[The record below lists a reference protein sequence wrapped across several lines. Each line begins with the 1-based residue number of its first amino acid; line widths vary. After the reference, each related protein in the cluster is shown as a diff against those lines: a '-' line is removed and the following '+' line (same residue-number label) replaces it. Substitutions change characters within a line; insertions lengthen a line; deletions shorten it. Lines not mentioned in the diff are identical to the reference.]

1 MRNRLDRISIRGF
14 KTIAEMVDFE
24 PGSLTA
30 LIGPNGV
37 GKSNFI
43 AFFRMM
49 SWGLADTGNLR
60 FFVSERGG
68 ASKLLHDGP
77 SRTREIE
84 AELTIRTDAG
94 ENQYYFRL
102 FYAADDQLIYADERY
117 RFSRPGS
124 VSPAS
129 WRSAGAGHHDPQLLT
144 HAVSDDTARVIR
156 TLMQRIVV
164 YQFHNTSETAR
175 IRGKWNVSD
184 DRYLKEDGANLAPVL
199 YRLRETDRG
208 CYQRIV
214 DTVRL
219 ILPFFSDFVLEPD
232 GYSLLLQW
240 RERNSDEVFSVS
252 QASDGMLRVLALV
265 ALLLQREGDLPDVM
279 ILDEPELGLHP
290 YAITIIGGLIN
301 AAATRIQV
309 ILATQS
315 MALIDCFD
323 PADVVVVEREGRGSV
338 FRRLSSEALD
348 VWLEDYSLSELWEKN
363 VIGGR
368 P

>member
-1 MRNRLDRISIRGF
+1 MRNRLDRITIRGF
-14 KTIAEMVDFE
+14 KTIAELENFE
-24 PGSLTA
+24 PGPLTA

-49 SWGLADTGNLR
+49 SWALADHGNLR

-94 ENQYYFRL
+94 ENQYNFRL
-102 FYAADDQLIYADERY
+102 FYAADDQLIFADERY
-117 RFSRPGS
+117 RFSRAAFG
-124 VSPAS
+124 SPAP
-129 WRSAGAGHHDPQLLT
+129 WRSTGSGHHDPQLLT
-144 HAVSDDTARVIR
+144 HAVSDDTARVVR
-156 TLMQRIVV
+156 TLLQRIVV
-164 YQFHNTSETAR
+164 YQFHNTSDTAR
-175 IRGKWNVSD
+175 IRSKWSLSD
-184 DRYLKEDGANLAPVL
+184 DRFLKEDGANLAPVL
-199 YRLRETDRG
+199 YRLRETDRC

-214 DTVRL
+214 DTARL

-240 RERNSDEVFSVS
+240 RERNSDEIFSVS

-265 ALLLQREGDLPDVM
+265 ALLLQPEEGLPDVM

-290 YAITIIGGLIN
+290 YAINIIGGLIS
-301 AAATRIQV
+301 AAAARIQI

-315 MALIDCFD
+315 MALIDCFN
-323 PADVVVVEREGRGSV
+323 PEDVVVVEREGRGSV

>member
-1 MRNRLDRISIRGF
+1 MRNRLDRITIRGF
-14 KTIAEMVDFE
+14 KTIAELENFE
-24 PGSLTA
+24 PGPLTA

-49 SWGLADTGNLR
+49 SWALAAPDNLR

-84 AELTIRTDAG
+84 AELNIRTDAG
-94 ENQYYFRL
+94 ENQYNFRL
-102 FYAADDQLIYADERY
+102 FYAADDQLIFADERY
-117 RFSRPGS
+117 RFSRAGFD
-124 VSPAS
+124 SPAP
-129 WRSAGAGHHDPQLLT
+129 WRSTGAGHHDPQLLT

-164 YQFHNTSETAR
+164 YQFHNTSDTAR
-175 IRGKWNVSD
+175 IRSKWSVGDN
-184 DRYLKEDGANLAPVL
+184 RFLKEDGANLAPVL

-219 ILPFFSDFVLEPD
+219 ILPFFSDFVLEHD

-265 ALLLQREGDLPDVM
+265 ALLLQPEGVLPDVM

-290 YAITIIGGLIN
+290 YAINIIGGLIS

-323 PADVVVVEREGRGSV
+323 PEDVVVVERDGRGSV

>member
-1 MRNRLDRISIRGF
+1 MRNRLDRITIRGF
-14 KTIAEMVDFE
+14 KTIAALENFE
-24 PGSLTA
+24 PGALTA

-49 SWGLADTGNLR
+49 SWALADPDNLR

-94 ENQYYFRL
+94 ENQYNFRL
-102 FYAADDQLIYADERY
+102 FYAADDQLIFADERY
-117 RFSRPGS
+117 RFSRAGFGS
-124 VSPAS
+124 TAP
-129 WRSAGAGHHDPQLLT
+129 WRSTGAGHHDPQLLT

-164 YQFHNTSETAR
+164 YQFHNTSDTAR
-175 IRGKWNVSD
+175 IRSKWNLSD
-184 DRYLKEDGANLAPVL
+184 DRFLKEDGANLAPVL
-199 YRLRETDRG
+199 YRLRETDSA

-240 RERNSDEVFSVS
+240 RERNSDQVFSVS

-265 ALLLQREGDLPDVM
+265 ALLLQPEGVLPDVM

-290 YAITIIGGLIN
+290 YAINIIGGLIS

-315 MALIDCFD
+315 MALIDCFE
-323 PADVVVVEREGRGSV
+323 AEDVVVVERQGRGSV
-338 FRRLSSEALD
+338 FRRLSSEALG

>member
-1 MRNRLDRISIRGF
+1 MRNRLDRITIRGF
-14 KTIAEMVDFE
+14 KTIAALENFE
-24 PGSLTA
+24 PRALTA

-49 SWGLADTGNLR
+49 SWALADPDNLR

-94 ENQYYFRL
+94 ENQYNFRL
-102 FYAADDQLIYADERY
+102 FYAADDQLIFADERY
-117 RFSRPGS
+117 RFSRAGFGS
-124 VSPAS
+124 TAP
-129 WRSAGAGHHDPQLLT
+129 WRSTGAGHHDPQLLT

-164 YQFHNTSETAR
+164 YQFHNTSDTAR
-175 IRGKWNVSD
+175 IRSKWNLSD
-184 DRYLKEDGANLAPVL
+184 DRFLKEDGANLAPVL
-199 YRLRETDRG
+199 YRLRETDSA

-240 RERNSDEVFSVS
+240 RERNSDQVFSVS

-265 ALLLQREGDLPDVM
+265 ALLLQPEGVLPDVM

-290 YAITIIGGLIN
+290 YAINIIGGLIS

-315 MALIDCFD
+315 MALIDCFE
-323 PADVVVVEREGRGSV
+323 AEDVVVVERQGRGSV

>member
-1 MRNRLDRISIRGF
+1 MRNRLDKITIKGF
-14 KTIAEMVDFE
+14 KTIATLENFE

-49 SWGLADTGNLR
+49 SWALADSGNLR

-77 SRTREIE
+77 NRTREIE
-84 AELTIRTDAG
+84 AELTIRTDVG
-94 ENQYYFRL
+94 ENQYNFRL
-102 FYAADDQLIYADERY
+102 FYAADDQLIFADERY
-117 RFSRPGS
+117 RFSRTGYDG
-124 VSPAS
+124 PAQ
-129 WRSAGAGHHDPQLLT
+129 WRSAGAGHNSPQLLSL
-144 HAVSDDTARVIR
+144 AVSDDTAWVVR
-156 TLMQRIVV
+156 TLLQRIVV
-164 YQFHNTSETAR
+164 YQFHNTSDTAR
-175 IRGKWNVSD
+175 IRSKWPVSD
-184 DRYLKEDGANLAPVL
+184 SRFLKEDGANLAPLL

-219 ILPFFSDFVLEPD
+219 ILPFFSDFVLEAD
-232 GYSLLLQW
+232 GNHLLLQW
-240 RERNSDEVFSVS
+240 RERNSDEAFSVS

-265 ALLLQREGDLPDVM
+265 ALLLQPERDLPDVM

-290 YAITIIGGLIN
+290 HAINIIGGLVN
-301 AAATRIQV
+301 AAATHIQV

-315 MALIDCFD
+315 MALIDCFE
-323 PADVVVVEREGRGSV
+323 PEHVVVVEREGRGSV

-348 VWLEDYSLSELWEKN
+348 DWLQDYSLSELWEKN